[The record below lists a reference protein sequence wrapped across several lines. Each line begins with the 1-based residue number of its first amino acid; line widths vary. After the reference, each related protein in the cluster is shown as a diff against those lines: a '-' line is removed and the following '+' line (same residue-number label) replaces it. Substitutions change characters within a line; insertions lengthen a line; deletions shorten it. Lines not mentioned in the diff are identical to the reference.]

1 MDLATKEAQH
11 LVYLMNE
18 LGVADTHQPIP
29 LYNDNKGSVDW
40 SGTGAITKRL
50 RHLNM
55 RQVAI
60 RDAIQAR
67 EVAVYHIPGNV
78 NPADLL
84 TKEHR
89 DVSHF
94 RELRDIL
101 VPELAGV
108 GGVGIDKVMDKDEV
122 ARRGRTT
129 SHEATMTRPKTQTK
143 KVSWADIVR
152 GSHRQ

>member
-1 MDLATKEAQH
+1 MPSKPVKLPSAT
-11 LVYLMNE
+11 N
-18 LGVADTHQPIP
+18 
-29 LYNDNKGSVDW
+29 
-40 SGTGAITKRL
+40 
-50 RHLNM
+50 
-55 RQVAI
+55 
-60 RDAIQAR
+60 
-67 EVAVYHIPGNV
+67 PGKV

-101 VPELAGV
+101 VPEIVGV
-108 GGVGIDKVMDKDEV
+108 GGGGGGGGVGIDNVMDKDEV

-129 SHEATMTRPKTQTK
+129 SHETTMTRPKTQTK
-143 KVSWADIVR
+143 KVSWADVVR